1 MAVYDRISTRTSTP
15 PLNQS
20 FRTGDWRGYTG
31 DRITIPEPPGQWDYF
46 QGGGGPAPPPNTKFP
61 RRTKWDTP
69 TRNQFGSLMR
79 LNELGTGLPFG
90 GQQQT
95 QQNPYQVL
103 ETPRSSDLADR
114 IKKILGASDKQ
125 QRKAETAVG
134 KYESA
139 LNRAPA
145 DAFAKQESDYLS
157 RFYDSRAQQELEGMR
172 QRQGEALRQAGELAR
187 GNLRRDLKQSGFQ
200 SRGGASSRLD
210 QMAMD
215 RNLAIES
222 NIANRMSAAER
233 GDYDYL
239 NQMRAGALGQ
249 RGNIYDRLAGRE
261 LLPMQARNQLLQN
274 QVGLLGNIGQQE
286 RANTLYHLAETP
298 EYTQSREYQ
307 SMMRQQGWQPTRVPG
322 TNYGMDM
329 SQTEPWA
336 RFPRRP
342 FAGYGVNPMNNLY
355 GYQYAM
361 PQNNYPNVLQ
371 RV

>member
-1 MAVYDRISTRTSTP
+1 
-15 PLNQS
+15 
-20 FRTGDWRGYTG
+20 
-31 DRITIPEPPGQWDYF
+31 
-46 QGGGGPAPPPNTKFP
+46 
-61 RRTKWDTP
+61 
-69 TRNQFGSLMR
+69 MR

-307 SMMRQQGWQPTRVPG
+307 SMMGQQGWQPTRVPG

>member
-1 MAVYDRISTRTSTP
+1 MAVYDRISTTPVNARST
-15 PLNQS
+15 
-20 FRTGDWRGYTG
+20 TGL
-31 DRITIPEPPGQWDYF
+31 P
-46 QGGGGPAPPPNTKFP
+46 
-61 RRTKWDTP
+61 
-69 TRNQFGSLMR
+69 MR
-79 LNELGTGLPFG
+79 LNQLGQGQQPSGLMHALPWG
-90 GQQQT
+90 GQQQPQE

-114 IKKILGASDKQ
+114 IKNILGASDKQ

-172 QRQGEALRQAGELAR
+172 QRQGDALRQAGELAR
-187 GNLRRDLKQSGFQ
+187 GNLRRDLKASGFR
-200 SRGGASSRLD
+200 SGAGGSTRL
-210 QMAMD
+210 ARLALD
-215 RNLAIES
+215 RNMAIES
-222 NIANRMSAAER
+222 DIANRMSAAER
-233 GDYDYL
+233 GDYNYL

-274 QVGLLGNIGQQE
+274 QVGLLGNLSQQE

-298 EYTQSREYQ
+298 EYTQDREYQ
-307 SMMRQQGWQPTRVPG
+307 SMLAQQGWQPTRIPG
-322 TNYGMDM
+322 TNYGMNM
-329 SQTEPWA
+329 NQTEPWA
-336 RFPRRP
+336 RFPKRP
-342 FAGYGVNPMNNLY
+342 FTGYGVNPMNGLY

-371 RV
+371 QV